1 LVPSSTA
8 LFLCDMQVKFRP
20 TISHFDEVVS
30 NSSRVLEAAKI
41 MSLPCLATE
50 QYPKGLGPTVDELG
64 LAKHSV
70 TAFPKTC
77 FTMVIP
83 ELLEALKTQQEE
95 TKSVILCGIETH
107 ACIHH
112 TALDL
117 IERGIEVHIPVDCAS
132 SRSPTDRKFALQRL
146 RQVGVFL
153 TTSEAVILGLAPDAS
168 HPKFKGLQ
176 KLVMEQAKDTGALEL
191 GI

>member
-1 LVPSSTA
+1 
-8 LFLCDMQVKFRP
+8 M
-20 TISHFDEVVS
+20 VS

-95 TKSVILCGIETH
+95 TKCVSFFSRTKKMLVKGTSFILQPG
-107 ACIHH
+107 
-112 TALDL
+112 
-117 IERGIEVHIPVDCAS
+117 
-132 SRSPTDRKFALQRL
+132 Q
-146 RQVGVFL
+146 
-153 TTSEAVILGLAPDAS
+153 
-168 HPKFKGLQ
+168 
-176 KLVMEQAKDTGALEL
+176 
-191 GI
+191 

>member
-1 LVPSSTA
+1 
-8 LFLCDMQVKFRP
+8 M
-20 TISHFDEVVS
+20 ISHFDEVVS

-83 ELLEALKTQQEE
+83 ELLKSLQTQQEE
-95 TKSVILCGIETH
+95 TKLVKYATIFFSSKIIQFLHFAARSVILCGIETH

-117 IERGIEVHIPVDCAS
+117 IELGIEVFMLYILEE
-132 SRSPTDRKFALQRL
+132 T
-146 RQVGVFL
+146 
-153 TTSEAVILGLAPDAS
+153 VI
-168 HPKFKGLQ
+168 
-176 KLVMEQAKDTGALEL
+176 V
-191 GI
+191 